1 MQKPEAALAAANA
14 ALEAGRLQDARD
26 HAQSAVDGT
35 RGTRSP
41 LEAQALACLA
51 HCDRIGSRLRRAA
64 TSARRAAQL
73 FEELGDTHGEAGALI
88 TLTHVAMLLGRNEE
102 AVEAALLSVHLCE
115 GSPAARQGGGAAP
128 QPLRAP
134 HPQTVLAH
142 NCLGLAYSWGGDHVR
157 GAASLE
163 RAVACARRCVPPVS
177 VYQPRLNQ
185 VFVEASRLIDERYQT
200 GTMKSLD
207 HMEELL
213 QECWLLERAGAGLS
227 TLPGMR
233 AMGRV
238 ISLAS
243 TALLAAWQGRF
254 DAATLAIESATRTL
268 CGGMTWLDCFV
279 RWCSAELSWKR
290 GDWAAAQREL
300 TEMKEMAL
308 AVEHEQMACRA
319 QLLLAQVFELQGKH
333 AEALREHRA
342 LRQRERRVVADGMSA
357 REAMV
362 SWQLGARQSERH
374 LQQALQASRE
384 FQRWSLED
392 ALTGIANRRHFEQVL
407 AQKLPATLAAG
418 RALSVAMVD
427 VNKFKSVNDRFTHLV
442 GDRVLKT
449 IAAIMV
455 SEVREQD
462 LPARWAGD
470 EFVVLFDDTPEE
482 QARPVCERIRQAV
495 AEFDWESV
503 ASGLRMSVSIGVS
516 EARAGDDAESVVLRA
531 DQSMYR
537 AKPEA
542 PVAARVKIARGARS
556 TLTVPVRGRRS
567 GR

>member
-26 HAQSAVDGT
+26 HAQAAVDSA
-35 RGTRSP
+35 RGTRSH

-51 HCDRIGSRLRRAA
+51 HCDRIASRLRRAA

-102 AVEAALLSVHLCE
+102 AVEAALLSVRLSE
-115 GSPAARQGGGAAP
+115 GSPAARQGGGATQAA
-128 QPLRAP
+128 RAP

-157 GAASLE
+157 GEASLE
-163 RAVACARRCVPPVS
+163 RAVDCARRCVPPVS

-200 GTMKSLD
+200 GAMKSLD

-213 QECWLLERAGAGLS
+213 QECWMLERAGAGLYM
-227 TLPGMR
+227 LPGMR

-254 DAATLAIESATRTL
+254 DAAALAIESANRTL
-268 CGGMTWLDCFV
+268 SGGMTWLDCFV
-279 RWCSAELSWKR
+279 RWCAAELSWKR

-300 TEMKEMAL
+300 SEMKEMAL

-342 LRQRERRVVADGMSA
+342 LRQRERRVVADGMAS
-357 REAMV
+357 RESLV
-362 SWQLGARQSERH
+362 SWQLGARQTERH
-374 LQQALQASRE
+374 LQQALQASRQFE
-384 FQRWSLED
+384 RWSLED
-392 ALTGIANRRHFEQVL
+392 ALTGIANRRHFEQAL
-407 AQKLPATLAAG
+407 AQKLPATLGIG
-418 RALSVAMVD
+418 RALTVAMVD

-455 SEVREQD
+455 SELREQD
-462 LPARWAGD
+462 LAARWAGD
-470 EFVVLFDDTPEE
+470 EFVVLFDDTPEAQAE
-482 QARPVCERIRQAV
+482 QVCDRIRNAV
-495 AEFDWESV
+495 ADFDWESV

-516 EARAGDDAESVVLRA
+516 EARAGDSAEAVVLRA

-537 AKPEA
+537 AKPAA
-542 PVAARVKIARGARS
+542 PVAARVKLARGARA
-556 TLTVPVRGRRS
+556 TLSVPARHRRT
-567 GR
+567 